1 MPRLSP
7 ALHTCALYTDLNAQ
21 EQGADIDNPNL
32 KGLIPR
38 ITEQIFASIAVADA
52 NIEYT
57 VKVSYMEIYTGG
69 RAWMTERTTIVTA
82 QNDNLSIH
90 EEKNRGVYVKGLT
103 DVYVA
108 SEMEVFEVMKAGA
121 KSRVVANTR

>member
-1 MPRLSP
+1 
-7 ALHTCALYTDLNAQ
+7 
-21 EQGADIDNPNL
+21 
-32 KGLIPR
+32 
-38 ITEQIFASIAVADA
+38 
-52 NIEYT
+52 
-57 VKVSYMEIYTGG
+57 
-69 RAWMTERTTIVTA
+69 MTERTTIVTA